1 MNTQAIHTRRYL
13 WYKCLNSLF
22 TGVSVGAIFTLYAP
36 LEPSL
41 FSLGGILL
49 ALAMLL
55 IAKMYQKI
63 MNWKSFYAIAMAVEL
78 VMLSVVLAVL
88 LLFKGYYL
96 ALYVYVGYQL
106 TFAFGSYLVRAET
119 VLFKKRALLSFFDV
133 AKQKGYLLGMALS
146 YLFYKISAA
155 LFIDI
160 DAQRQLYDLHFLLL
174 LIQLTVILT
183 LYSAFRGFFRE
194 L

>member
-1 MNTQAIHTRRYL
+1 
-13 WYKCLNSLF
+13 
-22 TGVSVGAIFTLYAP
+22 
-36 LEPSL
+36 
-41 FSLGGILL
+41 
-49 ALAMLL
+49 
-55 IAKMYQKI
+55 
-63 MNWKSFYAIAMAVEL
+63 
-78 VMLSVVLAVL
+78 MLSVVLAVL

-119 VLFKKRALLSFFDV
+119 VLFQKRSLLSFFDV

-160 DAQRQLYDLHFLLL
+160 NAQRQLYDLHFLLL